1 MKRRSGTFVSV
12 VVLATAGLLLG
23 TVTASAQ
30 NVGIAGRVTDTTG
43 GVLPGVTVEASS
55 PALIEQARTV
65 VSDGQGLY
73 TIIDLRPGEYTVT
86 FTIPGF
92 TTVVREGITLSG
104 AMIATVNAE
113 LRVGGVEESITVTGE
128 TPDVDIRNVV
138 QQEVL
143 DTEIREA
150 LPTGRSQ
157 LHMSELIP
165 AVTVTITGRNHDVG
179 GTNINRGSSQTHG
192 SLPGDYS
199 MQFDGAPMTIAGSG
213 SQGLRN
219 VDPLEI
225 QEFVFELSGIS
236 AETESGGVRT
246 NLIPKEGG
254 NDFAGSFLASYT
266 SQDLQNDN
274 FDQELRD
281 LGLPDANA
289 IQSLRD
295 FNGSFGGPIVQDRA
309 WFFLSARTWGIADEI
324 TGAYHAIDPLSFTF
338 NPRLGAEGNAD
349 LNMPGVLDSYHHAVS
364 GRLTYQITPRNKL
377 AAYYSYQP
385 RGQDGLLM
393 SGTWA
398 YEGAWDSKIRKERFA
413 QLKWTSPITSRLLF
427 EATWTDGYNS
437 SYLDGTRPGLA
448 YSDVTGVIDAGT
460 GIYYRSSIVGYGEY
474 IGYQPSTKAALSYVT
489 GSHTAKFG
497 VDFNWGYQ
505 SWKNRSVNG
514 NLRYI
519 FFNGRPIQAQLENG
533 PWTSRQN
540 FRKFAFFAQDQ
551 WTVDRLTVNA
561 GIRYDQHVGSIPGD
575 ENVSGPSR
583 WAPYQTWLDVDD
595 VPNWRDFSPRLGL
608 AYDLTGSGRTA
619 LKVSL
624 NRYVVKEGTAFAAA
638 INPLLFN
645 QYSNHSWFDPNGDR
659 IVQLDELGPTNNTN
673 FATVAPLSIQVDD
686 AIREGWGVRMYNWE
700 FAGGVQHQLLDGL
713 SVEAQYTRRSFGNFS
728 VSDNRLVGP
737 GDFDEFCVTAPT
749 DTRLGGVS
757 GSEVCGL
764 YDLNPAKLGQVETF
778 STAAENFGEWN
789 EMWQGIDLTMNA
801 SFDRYTLSGGLSS
814 GTVGNMRNACFT
826 VDSPQGDVLGDR
838 AGRARPVAPGG
849 HHCEFRPPWRN
860 NVKFH
865 GTVSLPWDFDLA
877 LTFLRLPGPE
887 ILADQTY
894 RNGNIGSAVRF
905 LDPSRTAFSG
915 GSVNV
920 PLLAPGEIYNEP
932 LYQMDA
938 RLAKVFPAGGVRS
951 RITLDI
957 ANLFNANTVLLQNN
971 AFGSNWLRPSQ
982 ILIGRL
988 FKLGFSIDF

>member
-1 MKRRSGTFVSV
+1 M
-12 VVLATAGLLLG
+12 
-23 TVTASAQ
+23 
-30 NVGIAGRVTDTTG
+30 
-43 GVLPGVTVEASS
+43 
-55 PALIEQARTV
+55 
-65 VSDGQGLY
+65 
-73 TIIDLRPGEYTVT
+73 
-86 FTIPGF
+86 
-92 TTVVREGITLSG
+92 
-104 AMIATVNAE
+104 
-113 LRVGGVEESITVTGE
+113 
-128 TPDVDIRNVV
+128 
-138 QQEVL
+138 
-143 DTEIREA
+143 
-150 LPTGRSQ
+150 
-157 LHMSELIP
+157 
-165 AVTVTITGRNHDVG
+165 
-179 GTNINRGSSQTHG
+179 
-192 SLPGDYS
+192 
-199 MQFDGAPMTIAGSG
+199 
-213 SQGLRN
+213 
-219 VDPLEI
+219 
-225 QEFVFELSGIS
+225 
-236 AETESGGVRT
+236 
-246 NLIPKEGG
+246 
-254 NDFAGSFLASYT
+254 
-266 SQDLQNDN
+266 
-274 FDQELRD
+274 
-281 LGLPDANA
+281 
-289 IQSLRD
+289 
-295 FNGSFGGPIVQDRA
+295 
-309 WFFLSARTWGIADEI
+309 
-324 TGAYHAIDPLSFTF
+324 
-338 NPRLGAEGNAD
+338 
-349 LNMPGVLDSYHHAVS
+349 
-364 GRLTYQITPRNKL
+364 
-377 AAYYSYQP
+377 
-385 RGQDGLLM
+385 
-393 SGTWA
+393 
-398 YEGAWDSKIRKERFA
+398 
-413 QLKWTSPITSRLLF
+413 
-427 EATWTDGYNS
+427 
-437 SYLDGTRPGLA
+437 
-448 YSDVTGVIDAGT
+448 
-460 GIYYRSSIVGYGEY
+460 
-474 IGYQPSTKAALSYVT
+474 
-489 GSHTAKFG
+489 
-497 VDFNWGYQ
+497 
-505 SWKNRSVNG
+505 
-514 NLRYI
+514 
-519 FFNGRPIQAQLENG
+519 
-533 PWTSRQN
+533 
-540 FRKFAFFAQDQ
+540 
-551 WTVDRLTVNA
+551 
-561 GIRYDQHVGSIPGD
+561 
-575 ENVSGPSR
+575 
-583 WAPYQTWLDVDD
+583 
-595 VPNWRDFSPRLGL
+595 
-608 AYDLTGSGRTA
+608 
-619 LKVSL
+619 
-624 NRYVVKEGTAFAAA
+624 
-638 INPLLFN
+638 
-645 QYSNHSWFDPNGDR
+645 
-659 IVQLDELGPTNNTN
+659 QLDELGPTNNTN

>member
-1 MKRRSGTFVSV
+1 MTRRSVAFATVGILGGA
-12 VVLATAGLLLG
+12 VLLLVPATA
-23 TVTASAQ
+23 AAQ

-65 VSDGQGLY
+65 ISDGQGLY

-86 FTIPGF
+86 FSIPGF
-92 TTVVREGITLSG
+92 STVVREGLTLSG

-128 TPDVDIRNVV
+128 SPDVDIRNVV

-165 AVTVTITGRNHDVG
+165 SVTVTITGRNHDVG

-254 NDFAGSFLASYT
+254 NDFSGSFLASYT
-266 SQDLQNDN
+266 SHQLQNDN
-274 FDQELRD
+274 FDQSLRD
-281 LGLPDANA
+281 LGLPDANE

-295 FNGSFGGPIVQDRA
+295 FNGSFGGPIAQDRA
-309 WFFLSARTWGIADEI
+309 WFFFSARTWGIADEI
-324 TGAYHAIDPLSFTF
+324 TGAYHAIDPESFTF
-338 NPRLGAEGNAD
+338 NSRLGADGNANLD
-349 LNMPGVLDSYHHAVS
+349 EPGVLDSYHHAVS
-364 GRLTYQITPRNKL
+364 GRLTYQVTPRNKL

-393 SGTWA
+393 SGTWT
-398 YEGAWDSKIRKERFA
+398 YEAAWDSKIRKERFA
-413 QLKWTSPITSRLLF
+413 QVKWTSPITSRLLF

-437 SYLDGTRPGLA
+437 SYLDGTRDGLA
-448 YSDVTGVIDAGT
+448 YSDAAAVYDVATGFF
-460 GIYYRSSIVGYGEY
+460 YRSSWVGYGEY
-474 IGYQPSTKAALSYVT
+474 IGYQPSAKAAVSYVT

-505 SWKNRSVNG
+505 SWKNRSLNG
-514 NLRYI
+514 NIKYL
-519 FFNGRPIQAQLENG
+519 FLNGRPFRAQVENG

-540 FRKFAFFAQDQ
+540 FNKFAFFAQDQ
-551 WTVDRLTVNA
+551 WTIDRLTVNA

-583 WAPYQTWLDVDD
+583 WAPYQTWLDVDG
-595 VPNWRDFSPRLGL
+595 VPDWKDLSPRLGL
-608 AYDLTGSGRTA
+608 AYDLTGDGRTA

-645 QYSNHSWFDPNGDR
+645 QLGNRSWSDPNGDR
-659 IVQLDELGPTNNTN
+659 IAQDEELGPIDNTN
-673 FATVAPLSIQVDD
+673 FATVAPLSITVDD
-686 AIREGWGVRMYNWE
+686 AVREGWGVRMYNWE
-700 FAGGVQHQLLDGL
+700 FAGGIQHQLLDGL
-713 SVEAQYTRRSFGNFS
+713 SVEAQFTRRSFGNFT
-728 VSDNRLVGP
+728 VNDNRLVGP
-737 GDFDEFCVTAPT
+737 GDYDEYCVTAPN
-749 DTRLGGVS
+749 DARLGGVS
-757 GSEVCGL
+757 GNQVCGL
-764 YDLNPAKLGQVETF
+764 YDINPAKLGQVESF
-778 STAAENFGEWN
+778 STSAEGFGEWT

-801 SFDRYTLSGGLSS
+801 RFSRYTLAGGLSS
-814 GTVGNMRNACFT
+814 GTVGNIRDACFT

-838 AGRARPVAPGG
+838 AARARAVVPGG
-849 HHCEFRPPWRN
+849 HHCDFRPPWQN

-865 GTVSLPWDFDLA
+865 GTINFPWDIDLA

-887 ILADQTY
+887 ILAEQTY
-894 RNGNIGSAVRF
+894 RNADIGSTVQFMNPA
-905 LDPSRTAFSG
+905 RTSFSG
-915 GSVNV
+915 GSAGVH
-920 PLLAPGEIYNEP
+920 LLKPGEVYNDP
-932 LYQMDA
+932 LYQMDV

-957 ANLFNANTVLLQNN
+957 ANLFNVNTVLLQNN

-988 FKLGFSIDF
+988 FKLGFSLDF